1 MMINKVEIC
10 GVNTSKLP
18 VLKEAEMK
26 SLMLEIKSGNK
37 DARAE
42 FITGNLRLVLSVV
55 QRFSNRGE
63 NPDDL
68 FQIGCIGLIKA
79 LDNFD
84 MSHGVKFST
93 YAVPMIILC
102 RNNNLPVIKQTG
114 SVNTPSESERRCLR

>member
-26 SLMLEIKSGNK
+26 RLMLEIKAGSRE
-37 DARAE
+37 ARTE

-55 QRFSNRGE
+55 QRFNNRGE

-102 RNNNLPVIKQTG
+102 REKRKGNDL
-114 SVNTPSESERRCLR
+114 